1 MTKHTN
7 EEPDLTTADGV
18 LAYLEQRTRFRPRV
32 DVTPQR
38 LTGGISAFTFRVLL
52 ESSDIKNGSRSSS
65 AAKEDGKNGG
75 LGEEEHGSIVL
86 KHSRPYSAANEGF
99 KLEPGRSVCTPC
111 LLLTLNCFSIP
122 NSTLSIPLSPGCP
135 CPAIYNP
142 HSRTANTR
150 FHNQHIEASSLQHVH
165 DLFPQSTPQLLYED
179 ATTSLLILSDA
190 ASLDHTI
197 TLRSFLLSPVCTSS
211 SSSSSPQTPGILLAA
226 AAIGTELSNFLAKLH
241 EFGRTPAAAPLRRAL
256 SSTANVAAPLLFRAT
271 YGSLAA
277 SAPALERPECSVAFL
292 AVEEEMR
299 RLLLDPAPPE
309 ITDSSDTD
317 ADLGT
322 ARTVLHGDFHPL
334 NILVAPSP
342 TPFISPS
349 PSQSSGIT
357 VLDWEMA
364 RVAPAFL
371 DAAQMAAELYTATRV
386 RGSYAAAKVLRTF
399 LDGVMEREE
408 WMGCARGVRLFLI
421 ALGTHLVVW
430 TPRVEA
436 WQPDGGPVVDEGAEL
451 IRAAWASEWA
461 VLRKGPWARFV
472 QEGW

>member
-99 KLEPGRSVCTPC
+99 KLEPGRS
-111 LLLTLNCFSIP
+111 
-122 NSTLSIPLSPGCP
+122 
-135 CPAIYNP
+135 
-142 HSRTANTR
+142 
-150 FHNQHIEASSLQHVH
+150 HIEASSLQHVH